1 MPNDSHL
8 REELVNIV
16 GKENF
21 TNSELDILC
30 YSSDMAALPPEI
42 FSLYGFKN
50 PDYAVTPTSTEQV
63 VAIVQLANKY
73 GMPLTPRG
81 GASTGYG
88 GSVPVNGGVVLD
100 LTGMKQI
107 LELDEKNKMVT
118 VQSGVTWKEL
128 IDFLAKKGLQ
138 PGIYPS
144 SAYTATVGGLI
155 GTGGCAGLG
164 APKYGS
170 IEKQILNLEVVLPS
184 GKVIQ
189 TAVDAIPNT
198 DIAPSNHPLFVGSE
212 GIFGI
217 VTKATLRIY
226 PMTDGFEILAL
237 AFNSFEDGWTAM
249 KEMLDNEIILHTLHL
264 MDKQFLDNLRKVTAE
279 TPEEGAMMIV
289 ALEAPTKKEVLTSKD
304 ALLKICAKKGGRDL
318 GSEVAHE
325 EWEGRFKVE
334 LLFKRLG
341 PALIPLE
348 VLVPVEAG
356 LDIINRWRKTAMENK
371 TNLSIF
377 SILGDN
383 RQILLMP
390 MALTDER
397 NKGHFVKT
405 VAIMMNM
412 LKEAINL
419 GGQIYSIGVH
429 SFPYAESKLG
439 KDHMKEMLKVKEA
452 VDPKNLLNPYK
463 VVRGAMPPWI
473 FKLSMSLMASLP
485 SWLDSLVLRIA
496 GVMPL
501 NDFAEEGYNIPL
513 EE

>member
-1 MPNDSHL
+1 MPNDSTL
-8 REELVNIV
+8 REELINIV

-21 TNSELDILC
+21 TDSELDILC

-42 FSLYGFKN
+42 FSLYGFKS
-50 PDYAVTPTSTEQV
+50 PDYAVTPTSTEHV
-63 VAIVQLANKY
+63 VTIVQLANKY
-73 GMPLTPRG
+73 DVPLTPRG

-88 GSVPVNGGVVLD
+88 GSVPVNGGIVLD
-100 LTGMKQI
+100 LTGMKQVV
-107 LELDEKNKMVT
+107 ELDEKKKTVT
-118 VQSGVTWKEL
+118 VQSGITWKEL

-170 IEKQILNLEVVLPS
+170 IEKQIVDLEVVLPS

-198 DIAPSNHPLFVGSE
+198 DISPNNHSLFVGSE

-217 VTKATLRIY
+217 VTKATLRVY
-226 PMTDGFEILAL
+226 PISDGFEILAL
-237 AFNSFEDGWTAM
+237 AFDSFEDGWTAM
-249 KEMLDNEIILHTLHL
+249 NEMLDKEIIPHTLHL
-264 MDKQFLDNLRKVTAE
+264 MDKQFLDNLRRVTTE
-279 TPEEGAMMIV
+279 NPEEGAMIIV
-289 ALEAPTKKEVLTSKD
+289 ALEAPTKKEVKKSKD
-304 ALLKICAKKGGRDL
+304 ALLEICAKNRGRDL
-318 GSEVAHE
+318 GSEIAHE
-325 EWEGRFKVE
+325 EWESRFKVE
-334 LLFKRLG
+334 LLFKKLG

-348 VLVPVEAG
+348 VLAPVENG
-356 LDIINRWRKTAMENK
+356 LSIIKRWKKIAEENK
-371 TNLSIF
+371 MNLSIF

-383 RQILLMP
+383 RQTLLMP

-405 VAIMMNM
+405 VAVMMNM
-412 LKEAINL
+412 LKESINL

-439 KDHMKEMLKVKEA
+439 KDRMKEMLKIKEA
-452 VDPKNLLNPYK
+452 IDPKNLLNPYK

-485 SWLDSLVLRIA
+485 SWFDSLILRIA
-496 GVMPL
+496 GIMPL
-501 NDFAEEGYNIPL
+501 NDFTETSYNKG
-513 EE
+513 

>member
-1 MPNDSHL
+1 MLRDSTL
-8 REELVNIV
+8 REELINIV

-21 TNSELDILC
+21 TDSELDILC

-42 FSLYGFKN
+42 FSLYGFAK
-50 PDYAVTPTSTEQV
+50 PDCAVTPPSTEHV
-63 VAIVQLANKY
+63 AAIVKLANKY
-73 GMPLTPRG
+73 DVPLTPRG

-107 LELDEKNKMVT
+107 ELDEKNKMVT
-118 VQSGVTWKEL
+118 VWSGVTWKEL
-128 IDFLAKKGLQ
+128 MDFLAKKGFQ

-155 GTGGCAGLG
+155 STGGCAGLG

-170 IEKQILNLEVVLPS
+170 IENQILNLEVVLPS
-184 GKVIQ
+184 GKIIH

-198 DIAPSNHPLFVGSE
+198 NIAPGNHSLFVGSE

-217 VTKATLRIY
+217 VTKATLRVY
-226 PMTDGFEILAL
+226 PMSEGFEILAL

-249 KEMLDNEIILHTLHL
+249 NEMFDNGITPHTLHL
-264 MDKQFLDNLRKVTAE
+264 MDKQFLDNLRRVTAK
-279 TPEEGAMMIV
+279 TPEEGAMMLV
-289 ALEAPTKKEVLTSKD
+289 ALEAPTKEVLKSKE
-304 ALLKICAKKGGRDL
+304 ALLNICVKNGGSDL
-318 GSEVAHE
+318 GIGFANE
-325 EWEGRFKVE
+325 EWESRFKVE

-356 LDIINRWRKTAMENK
+356 LNIIKKWKKIAEENK
-371 TNLSIF
+371 MNLSIF
-377 SILGDN
+377 SILGEN

-397 NKGHFVKT
+397 NKGNFVKT

-412 LKEAINL
+412 LKESINL

-439 KDHMKEMLKVKEA
+439 KDRMKEMLNIKEA
-452 VDPKNLLNPYK
+452 IDPKNLLNPYK
-463 VVRGAMPPWI
+463 VVRGAMPPWL

-485 SWLDSLVLRIA
+485 PWLDSLILSVAEI
-496 GVMPL
+496 MPL
-501 NDFAEEGYNIPL
+501 NDFTEESYNK
-513 EE
+513 E